1 MHPQCMKYGGSPD
14 DHRLNRNPHNRHA
27 MHSRHRTVAILVAV
41 STISTQLVVT
51 GQQSA
56 TTLPLPDPAKL
67 TRTETDLNLSPPA
80 PVATTG
86 GLTRGLTR
94 GAPSAPPRSAETLA
108 GGFRLCG
115 FAVRG
120 DVRGGL
126 PPPLVDYKPD
136 TTADMGRLTSDEN
149 GRTKEGV
156 AQAIA
161 AAASLEK
168 VTLVVDAN
176 SQSKLDDIQF
186 NLDSADFTDR
196 DKALGDLAVIVALM
210 QKHPEAKLLIRG
222 HTCDLGDDRYN
233 LVLSCLRANKVH
245 AWLTANGVAAD
256 RLDPVGYGEQF
267 PARLIDPEASEAM
280 KEGNRRANRR
290 VFFQLQIGSH
300 APQ

>member
-1 MHPQCMKYGGSPD
+1 MKYGESLD
-14 DHRLNRNPHNRHA
+14 DHLLNRNPSNRHV
-27 MHSRHRTVAILVAV
+27 MHPRHRTAAILVAV

-51 GQQSA
+51 GQQPA
-56 TTLPLPDPAKL
+56 TTLPLPDPVKL
-67 TRTETDLNLSPPA
+67 ARNETNLNLPSPLPR
-80 PVATTG
+80 TLTG

-94 GAPSAPPRSAETLA
+94 GVPSAPPRSAETLT
-108 GGFRLCG
+108 GGFRLRG
-115 FAVRG
+115 FSVRG
-120 DVRGGL
+120 DARGGL
-126 PPPLVDYKPD
+126 PPPLVVYKPD
-136 TTADMGRLTSDEN
+136 ITADMGRLTSDEN
-149 GRTKEGV
+149 GHTKKGA

-168 VTLVVDAN
+168 VTVVVDAN

-186 NLDSADFTDR
+186 NLDSADFADR

-210 QKHPEAKLLIRG
+210 HKYPEARLLIRG

-245 AWLTANGVAAD
+245 AWLTANGIAPD
-256 RLDPVGYGEQF
+256 RLDPVGYGEQL

-280 KEGNRRANRR
+280 KEGDRRANRR